1 MSENRESIA
10 NRSWVS
16 FSSPHLWAFCIAT
29 IALRLFVS
37 NVGFFASPKHHD
49 SLFWSAKQQGNI
61 LSICASLESVPGV
74 VESDFITRDTSD
86 RYEPGTNAT
95 LIKNAT
101 IFTGEISDGEKVV
114 LTRSDILLDMGI
126 VKAIGNLSLTYGDSN
141 ISVVYANGA
150 WVTPG
155 LIDLHSHLGVMSI
168 PLTEGASD
176 ANSKKGPTVPWL
188 RSIDAL
194 NTHDDGFKLAVAG
207 GVTSVKVIPGN
218 LNAIAG
224 EAFMIKTRPTS
235 KRSPSSMVIE
245 LPDLWNVTKQEGK
258 YVPWRYLHQG
268 CGEDLI
274 VYNLTRMDTMWTL
287 RSAYIEAL
295 QHKKV
300 QDGYCADAQAGLW
313 ASLPTEFP
321 RSVKWELLTEV
332 LRGKVKV
339 SVHCNEAVD
348 IDSMIRLSNEFQFP
362 ISVFHQASE
371 AWLVT
376 NGVLNE
382 TWGGAPA
389 VSLYATKHRS
399 KRESFRGSEFAPR
412 TLAEANISIAMQP
425 AMSSRDLMFEAQ
437 QAYHFGLPAH
447 LALASVTS
455 VPAMI
460 AGLSHRI
467 GKLREGW
474 DADVVMWDSHPL
486 RVEATAAMVWID
498 GALQIPS
505 PAYKPAMNI
514 ANPERRKMPTAPNW
528 DKERLTA
535 SVWDGLPPLS
545 NRKEDRKIVFYNV
558 KEVWTRRSNGDIE
571 EIFPSPTDP
580 DMNGRGRVVVERGSL
595 ICVGGN
601 DMCLVS
607 EYDAVDYINLHGG
620 SISPGLHAYG
630 TSLGLEEIPSEPST
644 GSGHTIYNPFMDD
657 IPQILHDVG
666 GITRAADALTFGT
679 RNAKVAYRSGV
690 TAATSYLTGPQGAY
704 PRVVLGLSTTFRT
717 GSAHSMQYGAVI
729 QDVTALHISIAMPT
743 VGKDHVGVSDQVAA
757 LRRLLFGWESTDT
770 ETGLWF
776 KRAAEGEVP
785 LVINVNNADIMT
797 TLLLLKGE
805 VEDRIGSRMRMVFS
819 GATEA
824 HLLAPEISNSGV
836 GIILNS
842 LKPYPTT
849 WDGRRILAGP
859 PVTNDT
865 TLSTLLKHGVTVGM
879 GMKGP
884 QMAQI
889 MRFDLASIAFQAL
902 KSMDRLEVLA
912 LASRNLDILLGVR
925 EVNRDVVV
933 YDGGSLFDLSSKAI
947 AVISPQRQGVD
958 MFGA

>member
-1 MSENRESIA
+1 MSEKRQGIA
-10 NRSWVS
+10 NRYWIS
-16 FSSPHLWAFCIAT
+16 FSSLHLWAFCIAT
-29 IALRLFVS
+29 VALRLFVC
-37 NVGFFASPKHHD
+37 NTDFFASPESHD
-49 SLFWSAKQQGNI
+49 PLFWSADQKEDI
-61 LSICASLESVPGV
+61 LSLCASLESVPGV
-74 VESDFITRDTSD
+74 VEPNFITRDVSD

-101 IFTGEISDGEKVV
+101 ILTGEISDGEGVILV
-114 LTRSDILLDMGI
+114 GSDILLDMGI
-126 VKAIGNLSLTYGDSN
+126 VKAIGNFSPNYGDSST
-141 ISVVYANGA
+141 SVIHANGA

-176 ANSKKGPTVPWL
+176 ANSKKGPIVPWL

-218 LNAIAG
+218 MNAIAG

-245 LPDLWNVTKQEGK
+245 LPDLWNATKQEGK
-258 YVPWRYLHQG
+258 HVPWRYLHQG
-268 CGEDLI
+268 CGEDLA
-274 VYNLTRMDTMWTL
+274 VYNLTRMDTMWAL
-287 RSAYIEAL
+287 RSAYTDAL
-295 QHKKV
+295 QHKNV
-300 QDGYCADAQAGLW
+300 QDSFCTKAQAGLW

-321 RSVKWELLTEV
+321 RGVKWELLTNV
-332 LRGKVKV
+332 LRGRVKV

-348 IDSMIRLSNEFQFP
+348 LDGMIRLSNEFQFP

-376 NGVLNE
+376 DVLNE
-382 TWGGAPA
+382 TWGGTPA
-389 VSLYATKHRS
+389 VSLYATNHRS
-399 KRESFRGSEFAPR
+399 KRESLRGSEFAPR
-412 TLAEANISIAMQP
+412 TLAEANISVAMQP
-425 AMSSRDLMFEAQ
+425 AMNSRDLIFEAQ

-447 LALASVTS
+447 LALASVMST
-455 VPAMI
+455 PAI
-460 AGLSHRI
+460 ITGLSHRI
-467 GKLREGW
+467 GTLREGW

-486 RVEATAAMVWID
+486 RVGATPVMVWID
-498 GALQIPS
+498 GTLQVPS
-505 PAYKPAMNI
+505 PAYKPPMNI
-514 ANPERRKMPTAPNW
+514 ANPERQKMPTTPNW
-528 DKERLTA
+528 NKERLTA
-535 SVWDGLPPLS
+535 SKWDGLPPLRNS
-545 NRKEDRKIVFYNV
+545 KEDRKIVFYNV

-580 DMNGRGRVVVERGSL
+580 DMGGRGRVVVERGNL

-630 TSLGLEEIPSEPST
+630 TTLGLEEIPSEPST
-644 GSGHTIYNPFMDD
+644 GDGHLVYNPFMDD

-666 GITRAADALTFGT
+666 GLTRAADALTFGT

-690 TAATSYLTGPQGAY
+690 TAATSVSAGTQGVY
-704 PRVVLGLSTTFRT
+704 TRVVLGLSTTFRT

-729 QDVTALHISIAMPT
+729 QDVTALHIAIAPPT
-743 VGKDHVGVSDQVAA
+743 AGKDRVGVSDQVAA
-757 LRRLLFGWESTDT
+757 LRRLLFGWESTET

-785 LVINVNNADIMT
+785 LVIDVNSADIMA
-797 TLLLLKGE
+797 TLLLLKSE

-819 GATEA
+819 GATES
-824 HLLAPEISNSGV
+824 HLLAPEIGNSGV
-836 GIILNS
+836 GVILNS

-859 PVTNDT
+859 PITNDT
-865 TLSTLLKHGVTVGM
+865 TLSTLLKYGVTVGI
-879 GMKGP
+879 GMKHP
-884 QMAQI
+884 HMAQT
-889 MRFDLASIAFQAL
+889 MRFDLASIAFRA
-902 KSMDRLEVLA
+902 KKYMDRLEVLA
-912 LASRNLDILLGVR
+912 LASRNLEVLLGVR
-925 EVNRDVVV
+925 EVNKDVVV
-933 YDGGSLFDLSSKAI
+933 YDGGSSFDLSSKAI

-958 MFGA
+958 MFVA

>member
-1 MSENRESIA
+1 MSEKRQGSA
-10 NRSWVS
+10 NRSWIS
-16 FSSPHLWAFCIAT
+16 FSSLHLWAFCIAT
-29 IALRLFVS
+29 AALRLFVS
-37 NVGFFASPKHHD
+37 NVDFFASPDSHD
-49 SLFWSAKQQGNI
+49 PLFWTADQQEGI
-61 LSICASLESVPGV
+61 LSLCASLDSVPGV
-74 VESDFITRDTSD
+74 MEPGFITRDVSD

-101 IFTGEISDGEKVV
+101 IFTGEISDGEGVV
-114 LTRSDILLDMGI
+114 LARSDILLDMGI
-126 VKAIGNLSLTYGDSN
+126 VKAIGNLSLNYGNSN
-141 ISVVYANGA
+141 ISVIHANGA

-155 LIDLHSHLGVMSI
+155 LIDLQSHLGVMSI

-176 ANSKKGPTVPWL
+176 ENSKKGPIVPWL
-188 RSIDAL
+188 RTIDAL

-218 LNAIAG
+218 MNAIAG

-245 LPDLWNVTKQEGK
+245 LPDIWNATKLEDK
-258 YVPWRYLHQG
+258 HVPWRYLHQG
-268 CGEDLI
+268 CGEDLA
-274 VYNLTRMDTMWTL
+274 VYNLTRMDTMWAL
-287 RSAYIEAL
+287 RSAYTEAL
-295 QHKKV
+295 QHKNL
-300 QDGYCADAQAGLW
+300 QDGFCAKAQAGLW

-321 RSVKWELLTEV
+321 QSVKWELLTKV

-348 IDSMIRLSNEFQFP
+348 LDGMVRLSNEFQFP

-371 AWLVT
+371 AWLVMS
-376 NGVLNE
+376 VLNE
-382 TWGGAPA
+382 TWGGTPA
-389 VSLYATKHRS
+389 ISLYATNHRS

-412 TLAEANISIAMQP
+412 TLAEANISVAMQP
-425 AMSSRDLMFEAQ
+425 AMNSRDLIFEAQ

-455 VPAMI
+455 TPAII

-467 GKLREGW
+467 GTLGEGR

-486 RVEATAAMVWID
+486 RVGATPTMVWID
-498 GALQIPS
+498 GTLQVPS
-505 PAYKPAMNI
+505 SASKPSMII
-514 ANPERRKMPTAPNW
+514 ANPERQKMPTTPNW

-535 SVWDGLPPLS
+535 SKWDGLPPLR

-558 KEVWTRRSNGDIE
+558 KEVWTRDSNGDLE

-580 DMNGRGRVVVERGSL
+580 DMNGRGRVVVERGNL

-601 DMCLVS
+601 DMCLAS

-644 GSGHTIYNPFMDD
+644 GDGHSVHNPFMDD

-666 GITRAADALTFGT
+666 GVTRAVDALSFGT

-690 TAATSYLTGPQGAY
+690 TAATSFLAGPQGAHT
-704 PRVVLGLSTTFRT
+704 RVILGLSTTFRT

-729 QDVTALHISIAMPT
+729 QDVTALHIAIAPT
-743 VGKDHVGVSDQVAA
+743 LGVGVSDQVAA
-757 LRRLLFGWESTDT
+757 LRHLLFGWESTET

-785 LVINVNNADIMT
+785 LVIDVNSADIMA

-805 VEDRIGSRMRMVFS
+805 VEDRIGSRMRVVFS

-824 HLLAPEISNSGV
+824 HLLAPEIGNSGV
-836 GIILNS
+836 GVILHS

-849 WDGRRILAGP
+849 WDGRRILAGSP
-859 PVTNDT
+859 ITNDT
-865 TLSTLLKHGVTVGM
+865 ALSTLLKYRVTVGI

-884 QMAQI
+884 HMAQI
-889 MRFDLASIAFQAL
+889 MRFDLASIAFQAQN
-902 KSMDRLEVLA
+902 SMGRLEVLA
-912 LASRNLDILLGVR
+912 LASRNLDVLLGVR
-925 EVNRDVVV
+925 EIDRDVVV
-933 YDGGSLFDLSSKAI
+933 YDGGSSFDLSGKAI
-947 AVISPQRQGVD
+947 AVISPRRQGVD